1 MREMVEESLSGTW
14 AGMAQGDLAPEMMSS
29 TKLSTVSRGSEE
41 DMPQM
46 MTLVSPGLCPSLQG
60 LTPADSAVVLG
71 EPLLAVLP
79 EGSLAHRAF
88 LSSNNKNTKKE

>member
-1 MREMVEESLSGTW
+1 MLCARHVYFCTSQPR
-14 AGMAQGDLAPEMMSS
+14 AQG
-29 TKLSTVSRGSEE
+29 R
-41 DMPQM
+41 PQAG
-46 MTLVSPGLCPSLQG
+46 LVSPGLCPSLQG

-88 LSSNNKNTKKE
+88 LSSSLFRSESLTLKIYLP